1 MRRIALRAVL
11 ALSLAAP
18 GGAGA
23 VDVPKGVRPPDEQPV
38 QFRADRMERDSDLG
52 TVTARGN
59 VEAVQGDRVLRADLV
74 TFNDR
79 TGVVSASGNVVIL
92 EPSGEVLFAEYVELR
107 DSFRNGV
114 LTSLRV
120 LFKDDSRLAANSA
133 TREDGNRTLM
143 KEGVYTGCQV
153 CAEDPKAEPLWQFRA
168 KEVVHDEQ
176 QREIR
181 FYDATFEVF
190 GTPIAYLPYWSV
202 PDPTVKRESGILFPD
217 LGSSGNLG
225 LTAKLPVYIVTSPS
239 SDLTLA
245 PIVTTKEGAIL
256 TAEYRQRT
264 ERGRFEFDTSITP
277 SQKPDST
284 GARTGDK
291 DLRGHIRGTG
301 RFSIDETWRWGFDV
315 FRATDDTYLKYYK
328 FSSLDTLT
336 TNTFVEGIKGRGY
349 AAANAYSFQGLLSTD
364 QSGLSPV
371 VLPLLEHYIATD
383 PNGWGGYFSADSS
396 ILAVHRT
403 EGVDTRRAS
412 TILGYTNPV
421 VTDGGHLLTFTAQM
435 RADGYW
441 IDEGTDPTGGGRV
454 TGNSLGSRTKPL
466 AAVEWR
472 FPLVGPLGTAQA
484 VVEPI
489 VSGVITPYGG
499 NPANI
504 TNEDSRN
511 FEFDDT
517 NLFAINRFPGR
528 DRYEGGPR
536 VNYGARAAVHGLSGG
551 FSEILLGQSW
561 RIDPDNSIP
570 TDTGLDKEFS
580 DYVGR
585 IVVAPSPL
593 FDITHRFRLSQGSLD
608 VRRNEVTAGF
618 GPSWA
623 RFRVGYLD
631 LRRDDPTLVFGNRE
645 EISATALVQM
655 TKNVSVYGGI
665 RYDIE
670 REAFVSG
677 VVGLRYLDECF
688 SFAVEL
694 DRVNIRDRDIEPD
707 TSIKV
712 RFRLL
717 NLN

>member
-1 MRRIALRAVL
+1 MI
-11 ALSLAAP
+11 LSLA
-18 GGAGA
+18 GAGA
-23 VDVPKGVRPPDEQPV
+23 AGAVEVPKGTRAPGSEPV
-38 QFRADRMERDSDLG
+38 QFRADRLERDGDLG
-52 TVTARGN
+52 TITARGN
-59 VEAVQGDRVLRADLV
+59 VEAAQGEWILRAELV
-74 TFNDR
+74 TYNDR
-79 TGVVSASGNVVIL
+79 TGVVSASGNVVVL
-92 EPSGEVLFAEYVELR
+92 EPSGQVLFADYVELR
-107 DSFRNGV
+107 DEFRNGV
-114 LTSLRV
+114 LTSLRI
-120 LFKDDSRLAANSA
+120 LFEDDSRLAANSA
-133 TREDGNRTLM
+133 TREDGNRTIL

-168 KEVVHDEQ
+168 REVVHDQQ

-190 GTPIAYLPYWSV
+190 GTPIAYTPYWSV

-225 LTAKLPVYIVTSPS
+225 LTAKVPVYIVTSPS
-239 SDLTLA
+239 SDVTLA
-245 PIVTTKEGAIL
+245 PIITTKEGLIL
-256 TAEYRQRT
+256 TGEYRQRT
-264 ERGRFEFDTSITP
+264 ERGRFEFDASVTP
-277 SQKPDST
+277 SEKPDAA

-291 DLRGHIRGTG
+291 DLRGHIRGNG
-301 RFSIDETWRWGFDV
+301 RFNIDETWRWGFDV
-315 FRATDDTYLKYYK
+315 FRASDDTYLKYYK

-336 TNTFVEGIKGRGY
+336 SNTFVEGIKGRGY
-349 AAANAYSFQGLLSTD
+349 AAANAYAFQGLLSTD
-364 QSGLSPV
+364 QSGLSPI
-371 VLPLLEHYIATD
+371 VLPLLEHYYATD

-412 TILGYTNPV
+412 TILGYTNPL
-421 VTDGGHLLTFTAQM
+421 VTEGGHLLTFTGQL

-441 IDEGTDPTGGGRV
+441 IDEGADPTGGGRV
-454 TGNSLGSRTKPL
+454 TGNALGSRTKPL

-472 FPLVGPLGTAQA
+472 YPLVGPLGTAQA

-489 VSGVITPYGG
+489 VSAVLTPYGG
-499 NPANI
+499 NPSNI

-536 VNYGARAAVHGLSGG
+536 VNYGARVAVHGLSGG
-551 FSEILLGQSW
+551 FSEILMGQSW
-561 RIDPDNSIP
+561 RIDPDGSIP
-570 TDTGLDKEFS
+570 ADTGLDKELS

-593 FDITHRFRLSQGSLD
+593 FDITHRFRLSQGSFD
-608 VRRNEVTAGF
+608 IRRNEVTAGF
-618 GPSWA
+618 GPAWA

-645 EISATALVQM
+645 EISASGLVQV

-677 VVGLRYLDECF
+677 LIGVHYIDECF
-688 SFAVEL
+688 SMALEL

-707 TSIKV
+707 TSIKL
-712 RFRLL
+712 RIRLL